1 MNTLC
6 ILGRQ
11 PDISLAELESIYGE
25 AAVLSHTN
33 TTALLRTH
41 PSPQMIT
48 RLGGTQKLAR
58 HLSSMKAASWE
69 DIAHY
74 LEQSLPLQLQSIH
87 SDSKINIGISL
98 YGMKI
103 PIKTLQ
109 QSSFR
114 FKKALKNAGHKVR
127 IIPNKQL
134 ELSSAQVF
142 HNELAEDNHFELIIS
157 ASKHGDVHFGK
168 TIAVQNI
175 DAYTARDQKR
185 PKRDAR
191 VGMLPPKLA
200 QIIINLAHP
209 NPDANNKDNAEPFDI
224 YDPFCGTGVL
234 LQEALLM
241 GFSALGSDLEQRMVD
256 YSSEN
261 LDWLLRTFAVEGAR
275 YDVVQADATNASFD
289 RVGAIACETY
299 LGRPFS
305 GQPTPRV
312 LKKVVQDVNTI
323 HKLFLQN
330 VANQTP
336 PGFRV
341 CIAVPAWKTKKGFV
355 HLPVLDSIDKL
366 GYNRVSFVHANNDE
380 LIYHRPEQVVGREL
394 TVLERK

>member
-1 MNTLC
+1 
-6 ILGRQ
+6 
-11 PDISLAELESIYGE
+11 
-25 AAVLSHTN
+25 
-33 TTALLRTH
+33 
-41 PSPQMIT
+41 
-48 RLGGTQKLAR
+48 
-58 HLSSMKAASWE
+58 
-69 DIAHY
+69 
-74 LEQSLPLQLQSIH
+74 
-87 SDSKINIGISL
+87 
-98 YGMKI
+98 
-103 PIKTLQ
+103 
-109 QSSFR
+109 
-114 FKKALKNAGHKVR
+114 
-127 IIPNKQL
+127 
-134 ELSSAQVF
+134 
-142 HNELAEDNHFELIIS
+142 
-157 ASKHGDVHFGK
+157 
-168 TIAVQNI
+168 
-175 DAYTARDQKR
+175 
-185 PKRDAR
+185 
-191 VGMLPPKLA
+191 
-200 QIIINLAHP
+200 
-209 NPDANNKDNAEPFDI
+209 
-224 YDPFCGTGVL
+224 
-234 LQEALLM
+234 M